1 MVCTTQRDDERGG
14 AFARGL
20 ATTMRTN
27 QLSGKPFGS
36 MEEKELTAAFDAA
49 AERFAAARTALSE
62 VVFGQDTVIENVLTT
77 LAAGGHALLVG
88 APGLAKTLL
97 VSTVAELLEMDS
109 KRVQFT
115 PDLMPSDILG
125 SEVLEESP
133 SGARAFRFIKGP
145 IFAQLLMADEINR
158 ASPRTQSALLQAMQ
172 EKHVTIAGER
182 YELPAPFHVL
192 ATQNPIEQEG
202 TYPLPEAQL
211 DRFVMQIEIDYPDI
225 EAERRMLEATTGE
238 QAPHPGAAMT
248 PADLMQ
254 AQQVVRA
261 MPIPE
266 RLVEMI
272 LDLVRRAR
280 PVDDASEE
288 IRDLVRWGPGPRASQ
303 ALTTAA
309 KARALVQGRAAPS
322 AEDVEALAK
331 PVLRHRMALTFAAIR
346 RKTTVD
352 GLIDKLI
359 AETAERSAA
368 A

>member
-1 MVCTTQRDDERGG
+1 
-14 AFARGL
+14 
-20 ATTMRTN
+20 
-27 QLSGKPFGS
+27 
-36 MEEKELTAAFDAA
+36 MEAEELTAAFDAA
-49 AERFAAARTALSE
+49 AERFSAARAAMSG

-97 VSTVAELLEMDS
+97 VTTVADLLTMDS

-125 SEVLEESP
+125 SEVLEEAA
-133 SGARAFRFIKGP
+133 SGERAFRFIKGP

-182 YELPAPFHVL
+182 HELPAPFHVL

-211 DRFVMQIEIDYPDI
+211 DRFLMQIEIDYPDL
-225 EAERRMLEATTGE
+225 EAERRMLAATTGE
-238 QAPHPGAAMT
+238 TPPAPIAAMT
-248 PADLMQ
+248 PADLEAAQ
-254 AQQVVRA
+254 AVVRA
-261 MPIPE
+261 MPISE
-266 RLVEMI
+266 RLVEEI
-272 LDLVRRAR
+272 LKLVRSAR
-280 PVDDASEE
+280 PLDDAPED
-288 IRDLVRWGPGPRASQ
+288 IRELVRWGPGPRASQ
-303 ALTTAA
+303 ALTRAA

-322 AEDVEALAK
+322 LEDIEALAK

-352 GLIDKLI
+352 GLIDTLV
-359 AETAERSAA
+359 AGAAGRSAA